1 MKIGTFAA
9 WALALVLFQS
19 AWAAPG
25 VFAVRQYGAAG
36 DGRTLDTAA
45 FNAAIAAC
53 SAAGGGQVLV
63 TPGRYLTGTI
73 RLKSNIT
80 LQVEAGAEIVGTPD
94 LTQYQSFAPPKDTPM
109 GAGSRD
115 WHRALVLGVDV
126 ENVTIAGHG
135 IIDGNKVFDAH
146 GEEHMRGP
154 HGILFGNARDIVL
167 RDITIRDAGNYAIL
181 LELTSDVEIRGI
193 KVTGG
198 WDGVHFRGW
207 KDHPCR
213 NVSITDSEFFTG
225 DDNIAGWFWEDTVI
239 SRCVFNS
246 SCNGIRLIGP
256 ASRLIIHDCLFFGPG
271 RFEHR
276 TSRER
281 HRKNMLAAIL
291 LQPGAWERTE
301 GSLDDVQISDITMHD
316 VTTPFSLTLT
326 PGNTAGRIAINRM
339 TATGA
344 YLAAAT
350 VESWAETPIEK
361 MTLHDV
367 NFEFT
372 GGGTAEQAQAPLQ
385 GPLLDA
391 RALPV
396 WGLYVRKVK
405 TLEMQNVR
413 MNLVAPD
420 ARPAFRA
427 DDVDRIDMD
436 TFRTPPG
443 GAPPLILHGVRELNL
458 RDTDA
463 QVITR

>member
-9 WALALVLFQS
+9 WALALVLFQR

-45 FNAAIAAC
+45 FNAAIVAC

-63 TPGRYLTGTI
+63 APGRYLTGTI

-80 LQVEAGAEIVGTPD
+80 LQVEAGEKLEGTPD

-109 GAGSRD
+109 GGGSRD

-167 RDITIRDAGNYAIL
+167 RDITIRNAGNYAIL

-301 GSLDDVQISDITMHD
+301 ASLDDVQISDITMHD

-339 TATGA
+339 TATGG

-350 VESWAETPIEK
+350 VEI
-361 MTLHDV
+361 
-367 NFEFT
+367 
-372 GGGTAEQAQAPLQ
+372 G
-385 GPLLDA
+385 
-391 RALPV
+391 
-396 WGLYVRKVK
+396 
-405 TLEMQNVR
+405 
-413 MNLVAPD
+413 
-420 ARPAFRA
+420 
-427 DDVDRIDMD
+427 
-436 TFRTPPG
+436 
-443 GAPPLILHGVRELNL
+443 
-458 RDTDA
+458 
-463 QVITR
+463 